1 MTDSV
6 KNILG
11 YDCFKA
17 IAPYRGRRWTA
28 WFAPEI
34 PVQDGPWKLCGL
46 PGLILEAYDTNHEYS
61 FTATGLW
68 QNGIPD
74 VGYMAYDDK
83 RGVRKQHRNKYFN
96 DWWRYK
102 NSNFGA
108 KMNALYGNGKMP
120 EKKDTAP
127 KYDLEETNYPHDFV
141 IWAAMCPNGCRTG
154 TGIIQRKTKGI
165 PMELKNQT

>member
-1 MTDSV
+1 
-6 KNILG
+6 
-11 YDCFKA
+11 
-17 IAPYRGRRWTA
+17 
-28 WFAPEI
+28 
-34 PVQDGPWKLCGL
+34 L

-141 IWAAMCPNGCRTG
+141 
-154 TGIIQRKTKGI
+154 K
-165 PMELKNQT
+165 

>member
-1 MTDSV
+1 MDGMVRSL
-6 KNILG
+6 KS
-11 YDCFKA
+11 
-17 IAPYRGRRWTA
+17 
-28 WFAPEI
+28 

-108 KMNALYGNGKMP
+108 KNERTIWKWENA
-120 EKKDTAP
+120 
-127 KYDLEETNYPHDFV
+127 
-141 IWAAMCPNGCRTG
+141 
-154 TGIIQRKTKGI
+154 
-165 PMELKNQT
+165 